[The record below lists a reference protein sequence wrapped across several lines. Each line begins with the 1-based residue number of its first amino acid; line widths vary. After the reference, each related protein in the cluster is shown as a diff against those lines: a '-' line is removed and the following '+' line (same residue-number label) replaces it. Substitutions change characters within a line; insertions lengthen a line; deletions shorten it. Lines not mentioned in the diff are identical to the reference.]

1 MNGRF
6 SMAIAKYQRVDH
18 AARMFDQWILC
29 SSSSPPPSSFPLELP
44 SRGLRPFIGALEFT
58 IIAVL
63 NLQISPSNPTF
74 CRSNPSCLMTPKV
87 SQSNHRIFPPHFGWC
102 TTGSKLLGASPM
114 GVGQR
119 AIQRNTKSEIIST

>member
-29 SSSSPPPSSFPLELP
+29 SSSSSPPPPSPSSFPLELP
-44 SRGLRPFIGALEFT
+44 LRGLRPFIGALEFT

-63 NLQISPSNPTF
+63 KAPQILLF
-74 CRSNPSCLMTPKV
+74 AG
-87 SQSNHRIFPPHFGWC
+87 QIPH
-102 TTGSKLLGASPM
+102 
-114 GVGQR
+114 V
-119 AIQRNTKSEIIST
+119 